1 MERNTTTLVGR
12 GSGITHQFERS
23 RLLLLT
29 AGSQGLKTA
38 DLSDIA
44 SEASA
49 TAPVGLASEAR
60 STRRAPVGLAL
71 VLQSFSDRGSE
82 ARSTRRASAEAERS
96 AVLPALHLSPFTFHL
111 SHSSFQPRAH

>member
-12 GSGITHQFERS
+12 GPGITHQFERS

-29 AGSQGLKTA
+29 AGSQGPRTA

-49 TAPVGLASEAR
+49 EG
-60 STRRAPVGLAL
+60 
-71 VLQSFSDRGSE
+71 
-82 ARSTRRASAEAERS
+82 ERS
-96 AVLPALHLSPFTFHL
+96 AGLPALHLSAFTFHL
-111 SHSSFQPRAH
+111 SHSSFQSRAH